1 MSENF
6 FANTSCIILSAGSS
20 ERMGMHKALLKFD
33 NNHTFLSKI
42 AKTYAKVGVEQILV
56 VISAELLSILN
67 EKIQTLPEKVLFVL
81 NDNPGLG
88 RFYSLQSGV
97 QNLIKNNH
105 CFFQNIDNPL
115 VSENVLENLITHKH
129 KADVLIPVFE
139 NKPGHPVLF
148 GPYVTQEIMKRV
160 EPGIRIDY
168 FLKRLNTKRIE
179 FQDKS
184 IVVNINSQEDYL
196 AAGFQF

>member
-6 FANTSCIILSAGSS
+6 FAHTSCIILSAGSS
-20 ERMGMHKALLKFD
+20 QRMGMHKALLKFD

-42 AKTYAKVGVEQILV
+42 AETYSKVGVEQILV
-56 VISAELLSILN
+56 VVNAELLFIL
-67 EKIQTLPEKVLFVL
+67 KQHQFMHEKVVFVL
-81 NDNPGLG
+81 NENPELG
-88 RFYSLQSGV
+88 RFYSLQKGI
-97 QNLIKNNH
+97 QQLIRENH

>member
-1 MSENF
+1 MENL
-6 FANTSCIILSAGSS
+6 FAHTSCIILSAGSS

-42 AKTYAKVGVEQILV
+42 AETFAMVGVEQILV
-56 VISAELLSILN
+56 VVSAELLSILN
-67 EKIQTLPEKVLFVL
+67 EKIQNLPEKVLFVL

-88 RFYSLQSGV
+88 RFYSLQKGV
-97 QNLIKNNH
+97 QQLKQDNH

-115 VSENVLENLITHKH
+115 VSDNVLENLLKHKQ

-139 NKPGHPVLF
+139 NNPGHPVLF
-148 GPYVTQEIMKRV
+148 GPHVTQEIMKQV

-168 FLKRLNTKRIE
+168 FLKRFDTIRIE
-179 FQDKS
+179 LSDKS
-184 IVVNINSQEDYL
+184 IAVNINSREDYL
-196 AAGFQF
+196 AAGFRF

>member
-1 MSENF
+1 MENLF
-6 FANTSCIILSAGSS
+6 DHTSCIILSAGSS

-42 AKTYAKVGVEQILV
+42 AETYAKVGVEQILFV
-56 VISAELLSILN
+56 VNAELLSILN
-67 EKIQTLPEKVLFVL
+67 EKIQNLPKKVLFVL

-115 VSENVLENLITHKH
+115 VTEKVLESLLKH
-129 KADVLIPVFE
+129 KNEADVLIPIFE
-139 NKPGHPVLF
+139 NRPGHPVLF
-148 GPYVTQEIMKRV
+148 SSHVTQEIMNRV
-160 EPGIRIDY
+160 EPGMRIDY

-179 FQDKS
+179 LSDKS

-196 AAGFQF
+196 AAGFRF